1 MVAVVAAATPPGQ
14 VVMVG
19 LAESVQAVAVVVVE
33 SLVVSV
39 VLVVVV
45 KLS

>member
-1 MVAVVAAATPPGQ
+1 MVAVATPPGQ

-19 LAESVQAVAVVVVE
+19 LAESVQAVAVVVVG

-39 VLVVVV
+39 VLVVEA
-45 KLS
+45 KSL

>member
-1 MVAVVAAATPPGQ
+1 MVAVVAAATPPAQ

-19 LAESVQAVAVVVVE
+19 LAESGQAVAVVVVG

-39 VLVVVV
+39 VLVVEV
-45 KLS
+45 KLL